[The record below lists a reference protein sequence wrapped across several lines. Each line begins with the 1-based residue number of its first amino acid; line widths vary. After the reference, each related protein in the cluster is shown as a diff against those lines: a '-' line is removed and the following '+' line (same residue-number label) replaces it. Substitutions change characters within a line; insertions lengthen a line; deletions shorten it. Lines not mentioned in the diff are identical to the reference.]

1 MSAAK
6 KLLQTG
12 LCAVLGLVGS
22 VTMHA
27 QNEASE
33 VVATV
38 GGVKVTM
45 GELEQEESGK
55 LLNAHYK
62 YYEQETRA
70 LNDLIDK
77 RLLEQKAKSEN
88 LTVDQLVD
96 RDINSQVK
104 DPSEDQMRVYY
115 EGLDNDQPFEA
126 VRGKILEKIRQVRT
140 QKARAAYVK
149 ALRAQSA
156 VSIALLPPSMQV
168 NTAQNSQMMG
178 PADAPVSLIEFA
190 DYECPYCQKA
200 APDVQK
206 LKAEY
211 GNKISVAFK
220 DFPLAMH
227 ARAEKAAEA
236 ARCASKQ
243 GKFWEYHDE
252 LFHSKEL
259 DVDQLK
265 AQADALKLNS
275 AEFDKCL
282 DSSEEADA
290 VERDRK
296 EGLRL
301 GINGTPAFF
310 VNGYFLSGAADY
322 NTLHQLIEQ
331 QLASQKQVTA
341 SNAGSK

>member
-1 MSAAK
+1 MSVAK
-6 KLLQTG
+6 QIVRIG
-12 LCAVLGLVGS
+12 LYAVLGLVGS
-22 VTMHA
+22 AALFA
-27 QNEASE
+27 QNNVNE

-45 GELEQEESGK
+45 AELEQEESGK

-70 LNDLIDK
+70 LNELIDK
-77 RLLEQKAKSEN
+77 RLLEQKAKGEN
-88 LTVDQLVD
+88 LTVDQLVQ
-96 RDINSQVK
+96 RDITSQVK
-104 DPSEDQMRVYY
+104 DPTEDQMKVYY
-115 EGLDNDQPFEA
+115 EGLDMDQPYET
-126 VRGKILEKIRQVRT
+126 VREKIVEKIRQVRT
-140 QKARAAYVK
+140 QKVRAAYVK
-149 ALRAQSA
+149 ALRAQSTVA
-156 VSIALLPPSMQV
+156 IALLPPSMKVDNQ
-168 NTAQNSQMMG
+168 NAQTLG
-178 PADAPVSLIEFA
+178 PSDAPVQLVEFA

-200 APDVQK
+200 APDVLK
-206 LKAEY
+206 LKAEF
-211 GNKISVAFK
+211 GDKVSVAFR

-227 ARAEKAAEA
+227 ARAQKAAEA

-265 AQADALKLNS
+265 AQAEALKLDATDFN
-275 AEFDKCL
+275 KCL
-282 DSSEEADA
+282 DSGEQAAA

-322 NTLHQLIEQ
+322 SSLRQLIEQ
-331 QLASQKQVTA
+331 QLAPQKQVTA

>member
-6 KLLQTG
+6 ILRIG
-12 LCAVLGLVGS
+12 LYAVLGLVS
-22 VTMHA
+22 SANLHA
-27 QNEASE
+27 QNDASE

-45 GELEQEESGK
+45 AQLEQEESGK
-55 LLNAHYK
+55 LLIAHYK

-77 RLLEQKAKSEN
+77 RILEQKAKSEN

-104 DPSEDQMRVYY
+104 DPTEDQMRVYY
-115 EGLDNDQPFEA
+115 EGLDMDQPYEA
-126 VRGKILEKIRQVRT
+126 VRGKILEKVRQVRT

-149 ALRAQSA
+149 ALREQST
-156 VSIALLPPSMQV
+156 VSIALLPPSMKV
-168 NTAQNSQMMG
+168 DAQNAQTMG
-178 PADAPVSLIEFA
+178 PADAPVTLVEFA

-206 LKAEY
+206 LKAEF
-211 GNKISVAFK
+211 GDKISFAFK

-265 AQADALKLNS
+265 AQAEALKLNPT
-275 AEFDKCL
+275 EFDKCL
-282 DSSEEADA
+282 DSGEQADA

-322 NTLHQLIEQ
+322 NTLRQLIEQ
-331 QLASQKQVTA
+331 QLTSQKQVTA
-341 SNAGSK
+341 NNSGSK